1 MAEVQNNEYL
11 LNESLSPPH
20 FKLLS
25 IKCEMKCQSTA
36 NEIVLCLEDGQ
47 SDVRISTRF
56 IDFFFRFFDST
67 IASRLWTVYRFNLNR
82 VKHVHLASCCS
93 KHGLRVKITE
103 LRTEMTSI
111 CRRGMI
117 QTGLNA

>member
-25 IKCEMKCQSTA
+25 IRCEMKCQSTA
-36 NEIVLCLEDGQ
+36 NEIVLCFEDGQ
-47 SDVRISTRF
+47 SDPPGLF
-56 IDFFFRFFDST
+56 IFSLIFFEST
-67 IASRLWTVYRFNLNR
+67 IASRLWTVHRCNSNR

-93 KHGLRVKITE
+93 KHGLSVKITE
-103 LRTEMTSI
+103 LRTEMSSI